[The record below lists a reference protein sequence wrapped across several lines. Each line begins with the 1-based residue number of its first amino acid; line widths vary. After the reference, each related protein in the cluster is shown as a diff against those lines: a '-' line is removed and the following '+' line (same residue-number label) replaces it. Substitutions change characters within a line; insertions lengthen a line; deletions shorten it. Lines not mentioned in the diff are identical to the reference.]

1 MLYHNH
7 SMSGLCITRCRAY
20 SADDVA
26 TMVGRHDTRHCTSFA
41 QGSQCHL
48 NGAGSLKHAVEEYI
62 SVELGYMWPSSS
74 NASSCL
80 SLTCL
85 PCSTHPLG
93 TPNSTPFKACTTRY
107 VLMPF
112 QLDLFPL
119 RCRSLS
125 LLRFY
130 CLVSVYAM
138 STNPAA
144 ALRSFATLV

>member
-1 MLYHNH
+1 MANIFERIFVSL
-7 SMSGLCITRCRAY
+7 T
-20 SADDVA
+20 DV
-26 TMVGRHDTRHCTSFA
+26 
-41 QGSQCHL
+41 
-48 NGAGSLKHAVEEYI
+48 
-62 SVELGYMWPSSS
+62 
-74 NASSCL
+74 L
-80 SLTCL
+80 SLL
-85 PCSTHPLG
+85 NSQSTLG